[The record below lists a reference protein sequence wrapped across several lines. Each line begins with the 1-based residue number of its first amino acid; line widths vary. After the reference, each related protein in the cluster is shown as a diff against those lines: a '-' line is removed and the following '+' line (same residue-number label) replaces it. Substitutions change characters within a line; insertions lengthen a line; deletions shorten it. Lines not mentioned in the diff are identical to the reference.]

1 MKEIA
6 KHERIAIRETCNMER
21 LQHEEVPHEERA
33 TRKEC
38 NTEKAQ
44 PESSAT

>member
-1 MKEIA
+1 
-6 KHERIAIRETCNMER
+6 MER

-38 NTEKAQ
+38 NTEKVQ